1 MSFTDFTDVPAR
13 YRPAVAQIGAESQPS
28 TGIVIDP
35 KSLSGNIKL
44 DYKVFGA

>member
-1 MSFTDFTDVPAR
+1 MLFEIIKEFSTIELHPDTVPNTPR
-13 YRPAVAQIGAESQPS
+13 
-28 TGIVIDP
+28 TL